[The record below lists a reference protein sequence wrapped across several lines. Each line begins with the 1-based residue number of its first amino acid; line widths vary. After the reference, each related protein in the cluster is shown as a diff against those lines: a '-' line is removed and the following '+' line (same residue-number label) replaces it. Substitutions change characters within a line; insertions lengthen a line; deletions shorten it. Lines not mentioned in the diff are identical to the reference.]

1 MVEKLLF
8 LIKRARPYIQPT
20 ITFLTARVR
29 NPDEDNWKK
38 LQRVLSY
45 LGATINLVKLH
56 LNANDLNV
64 VHWWV
69 DVSYGTHTDLK
80 GQKGATISIGK
91 GCVKSELKKQKNN
104 ATNLTISE
112 LVGVHEASPQV
123 LRTKAFLQNQGYE
136 VNKSTMYQDNMI
148 AMLLKRNGRASSSS
162 RTKHI
167 RNRYFYSGLDIK
179 ERRQVG
185 IMPY

>member
-29 NPDEDNWKK
+29 NPEEDNWKK

-45 LGATINLVKLH
+45 LGATINFVKLH

-80 GQKGATISIGK
+80 GQKGQPSPSGR
-91 GCVKSELKKQKNN
+91 V
-104 ATNLTISE
+104 
-112 LVGVHEASPQV
+112 AS
-123 LRTKAFLQNQGYE
+123 KAN
-136 VNKSTMYQDNMI
+136 
-148 AMLLKRNGRASSSS
+148 
-162 RTKHI
+162 
-167 RNRYFYSGLDIK
+167 
-179 ERRQVG
+179 
-185 IMPY
+185 